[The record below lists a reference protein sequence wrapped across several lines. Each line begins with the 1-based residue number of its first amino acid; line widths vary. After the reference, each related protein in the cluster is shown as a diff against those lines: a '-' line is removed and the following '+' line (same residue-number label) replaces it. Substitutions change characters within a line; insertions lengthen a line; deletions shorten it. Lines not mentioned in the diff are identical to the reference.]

1 MKEIDVADCSSQSD
15 RVVLTFSEEE
25 GGGTVS
31 VSASADHPFFVFG
44 QGWSSPHPP
53 ASRDRWHTHTCG
65 SISSS
70 GDTHTFFY
78 SSPCWQVQ
86 TGVQTAGGGG
96 RLCDSHQDHQAL
108 VITLTL

>member
-53 ASRDRWHTHTCG
+53 ASRDRWHT
-65 SISSS
+65 
-70 GDTHTFFY
+70 THVVVSLVVVTH
-78 SSPCWQVQ
+78 
-86 TGVQTAGGGG
+86 
-96 RLCDSHQDHQAL
+96 SHMC
-108 VITLTL
+108 

>member
-53 ASRDRWHTHTCG
+53 ASRDR
-65 SISSS
+65 
-70 GDTHTFFY
+70 
-78 SSPCWQVQ
+78 
-86 TGVQTAGGGG
+86 
-96 RLCDSHQDHQAL
+96 
-108 VITLTL
+108 

>member
-1 MKEIDVADCSSQSD
+1 MKKIDVADCSSQSD

-65 SISSS
+65 STSSS
-70 GDTHTFFY
+70 GDTLTHVLAPLVVD
-78 SSPCWQVQ
+78 S
-86 TGVQTAGGGG
+86 GGC
-96 RLCDSHQDHQAL
+96 LAQIFID
-108 VITLTL
+108 